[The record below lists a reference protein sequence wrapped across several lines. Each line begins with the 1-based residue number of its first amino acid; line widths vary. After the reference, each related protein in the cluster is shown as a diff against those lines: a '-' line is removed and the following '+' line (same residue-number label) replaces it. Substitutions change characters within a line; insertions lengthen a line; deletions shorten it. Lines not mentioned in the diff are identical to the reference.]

1 MRFSNIP
8 RWSQTDFSFRQTG
21 PLSVP
26 GLILTCLV
34 CRLADTKN
42 GGAALSVSAAK
53 TFFIAKPVSKKPDF
67 EPSAGEAARPAG
79 FG

>member
-8 RWSQTDFSFRQTG
+8 RWSKPTFLFDKPG
-21 PLSVP
+21 LSLS